1 MRSSRL
7 PFTSAAAF
15 GAILITA
22 MMSVSGCGL
31 LRGSDGIRPNA
42 TEFYN
47 RYYPSTRDIPHP
59 DHADENAGEMT
70 MRELRARWSANHTRR
85 YGRRDFAPSGF
96 SSFATLWGRD
106 LATRSAEVG
115 LGISDLSPDL
125 QERARSEQQER
136 YERTLAFEVHMF
148 VPATP
153 NYSVTDTDLRTAGVS
168 IVLQDDQRNEYRP
181 VRVETGLPEEHAMM
195 TTQPPVYYRANQIY
209 FDRFDDE
216 RDILEGVESLRLIVR
231 TSGITPDEIWFAW
244 RIRPDA

>member
-1 MRSSRL
+1 MPSRL
-7 PFTSAAAF
+7 PVISAAYRGVLLVA
-15 GAILITA
+15 GLVL
-22 MMSVSGCGL
+22 VSGCGL

-47 RYYPSTRDIPHP
+47 RYLPTTRDIPHP
-59 DHADENAGEMT
+59 DHSNEDAAEMT
-70 MRELRARWSANHTRR
+70 MRQLRTQWSSSHTQRF
-85 YGRRDFAPSGF
+85 GRRNFAPSGF

-125 QERARSEQQER
+125 QERARTEQRER
-136 YERTLAFEVHMF
+136 YERTLAFEVHLF
-148 VPATP
+148 VPATQ

-168 IVLQDDQRNEYRP
+168 IVLQDDRRNEYRP

-195 TTQPPVYYRANQIY
+195 TSQSPVYYRTNQIY
-209 FDRFDDE
+209 FDRFQDD